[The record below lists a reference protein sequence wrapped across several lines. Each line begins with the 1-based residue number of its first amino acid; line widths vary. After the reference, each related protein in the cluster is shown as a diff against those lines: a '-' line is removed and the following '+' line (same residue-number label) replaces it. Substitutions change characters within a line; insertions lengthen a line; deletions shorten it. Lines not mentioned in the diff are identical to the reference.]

1 MCQTPNPWEARY
13 STETYRYKG
22 QQFSLSD
29 SEYSVCR
36 ECGFDVV
43 LPRQKRQNE
52 ARIRDEH
59 RRIDGLL
66 TGPQIKAIRR
76 RLGLTQAE
84 AARLMGGGDNAFS
97 KYERGEVTQSVA
109 MNQLLLVLAAVPDA
123 LAVLA
128 PRKSS
133 VSVQTEHVPDALAVL
148 AIRKSSAS
156 VQTEHI
162 AQLMTVQ
169 VGGRVA
175 PGDCSPEAL
184 TRTGQGD
191 FHHPAPPLMCLV
203 ATPPISARQPA
214 AGEAGSVPTIG

>member
-1 MCQTPNPWEARY
+1 MTKSPDCPMCQTPNPWEARH

-43 LPRQKRQNE
+43 LPHQKRQNE

-66 TGPQIKAIRR
+66 TGRQIKAIRR
-76 RLGLTQAE
+76 RLRLTQAE

-109 MNQLLLVLAAVPDA
+109 MNQLLLLLDARPDGLGVLAG
-123 LAVLA
+123 
-128 PRKSS
+128 R
-133 VSVQTEHVPDALAVL
+133 E
-148 AIRKSSAS
+148 SSAS
-156 VQTEHI
+156 VQSEHV
-162 AQLMTVQ
+162 LRPRTVQ
-169 VGGRVA
+169 VPDAITERPIRHQHAKRV
-175 PGDCSPEAL
+175 SVK
-184 TRTGQGD
+184 R
-191 FHHPAPPLMCLV
+191 
-203 ATPPISARQPA
+203 ARSYPVERLA
-214 AGEAGSVPTIG
+214 A